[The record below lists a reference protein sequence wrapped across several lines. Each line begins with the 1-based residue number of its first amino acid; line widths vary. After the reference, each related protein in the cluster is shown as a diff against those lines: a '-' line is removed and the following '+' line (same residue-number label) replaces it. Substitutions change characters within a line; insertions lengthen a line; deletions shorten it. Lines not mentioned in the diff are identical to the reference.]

1 MFILELNVTNKT
13 HTSEKKLLESGAVI
27 RSFRDRGGS
36 HSIGSSE
43 QRSRRR
49 SGKSS

>member
-1 MFILELNVTNKT
+1 MFILELNVANKT
-13 HTSEKKLLESGAVI
+13 HTSDFELLELGAAI

-36 HSIGSSE
+36 HIIGISE